1 MSVFLGM
8 SLKKNVAKGMRLAGS
23 VVFLSIVFVCLAGI
37 GCKRKAAPVVE
48 PELPHVFTNRMADV
62 TYVEALKENMGVQRQ
77 WAGERSEVV
86 EKMTAMIERTR
97 AALPEGASDEAV
109 KAELDKSAEWRE
121 LEAQNARLIGEI
133 EKTLAQARETVR
145 QRMLAEANDLKAVAE
160 GRAIPAQPPER
171 KIP

>member
-1 MSVFLGM
+1 
-8 SLKKNVAKGMRLAGS
+8 
-23 VVFLSIVFVCLAGI
+23 
-37 GCKRKAAPVVE
+37 
-48 PELPHVFTNRMADV
+48 
-62 TYVEALKENMGVQRQ
+62 
-77 WAGERSEVV
+77 
-86 EKMTAMIERTR
+86 MTALIERTR